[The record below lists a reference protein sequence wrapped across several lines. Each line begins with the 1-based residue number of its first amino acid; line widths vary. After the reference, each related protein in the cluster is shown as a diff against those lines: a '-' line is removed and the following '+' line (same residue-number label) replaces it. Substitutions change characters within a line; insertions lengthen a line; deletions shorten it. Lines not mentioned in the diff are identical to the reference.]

1 MPDGVS
7 VVYENNTATD
17 AGTYTAKAV
26 ISGENYNTLTLS
38 CTLTVNGMNLTGISF
53 PDRSFTYDGTEKKVE
68 IEGEL
73 PDGVSVVYENN
84 TATDAGTYTAKAV
97 ISGENYNTLT
107 LTCTLTVD
115 SMHLTGITFPDRS
128 FTYDGTEKKVEIEGE
143 LPDGVSVVY
152 ENNTAT
158 DAGTYTAKAV
168 ISGENYN
175 TLTLTCTLTVDSMHL
190 TGITFPDRSFTY
202 DGTEKKVEIEG
213 ELPDGVSVVYEN
225 NTATDV
231 GTYTAKAVIS
241 GKNYNTLTLYA
252 TLKIREN
259 FSGMATKILKNLLQ
273 IPDVEQ
279 FLPVGLK
286 MENIAYS
293 GNELD
298 FSEFVNIASIPD
310 CGIGKQL
317 HVMYGAIN
325 KFQTA
330 LDYLVSVNT
339 AFNAI
344 ESLYQNFLN
353 ENPENYTVY
362 DGNYEGF
369 SFHIELNEASYAIEF
384 NYKSAGIKI
393 TYDDETGTNIGKI
406 TLTDG
411 IAAKYV
417 IKNNFVKI
425 GVQTTVQGVGYVSQ
439 LEFSTQ
445 NGVVEGKLFEFV
457 GTENKSI
464 KTSAMIFI
472 DSTYTSIISDKRE
485 TDDLSVEGEV
495 EVYVNATGR
504 LIGTEIKETVNSI
517 SYDTLWINLRDVNGL
532 TSVKVTDSVNG
543 MNMNTVYVNG
553 SENPFVPKKVGG
565 IGLTMLSR
573 RFDIEMKEMYFYVY
587 DEETKKYDE
596 LKMLLPML
604 FVQREFLNYFED
616 DVFETN
622 SDNGISSDVK
632 ITLPDSENRYLTAV
646 YSLLIENYKIIKE
659 SESFDSVSSFIHQ

>member
-1 MPDGVS
+1 M
-7 VVYENNTATD
+7 
-17 AGTYTAKAV
+17 
-26 ISGENYNTLTLS
+26 
-38 CTLTVNGMNLTGISF
+38 
-53 PDRSFTYDGTEKKVE
+53 
-68 IEGEL
+68 
-73 PDGVSVVYENN
+73 
-84 TATDAGTYTAKAV
+84 
-97 ISGENYNTLT
+97 
-107 LTCTLTVD
+107 
-115 SMHLTGITFPDRS
+115 
-128 FTYDGTEKKVEIEGE
+128 
-143 LPDGVSVVY
+143 
-152 ENNTAT
+152 
-158 DAGTYTAKAV
+158 
-168 ISGENYN
+168 
-175 TLTLTCTLTVDSMHL
+175 
-190 TGITFPDRSFTY
+190 
-202 DGTEKKVEIEG
+202 
-213 ELPDGVSVVYEN
+213 
-225 NTATDV
+225 
-231 GTYTAKAVIS
+231 
-241 GKNYNTLTLYA
+241 
-252 TLKIREN
+252 
-259 FSGMATKILKNLLQ
+259 
-273 IPDVEQ
+273 
-279 FLPVGLK
+279 
-286 MENIAYS
+286 
-293 GNELD
+293 
-298 FSEFVNIASIPD
+298 
-310 CGIGKQL
+310 
-317 HVMYGAIN
+317 
-325 KFQTA
+325 
-330 LDYLVSVNT
+330 VSVNT

>member
-1 MPDGVS
+1 M
-7 VVYENNTATD
+7 
-17 AGTYTAKAV
+17 KKLK
-26 ISGENYNTLTLS
+26 TLLLII
-38 CTLTVNGMNLTGISF
+38 LTVSALLCFIACTEKNEKQDITGIS
-53 PDRSFTYDGTEKKVE
+53 
-68 IEGEL
+68 
-73 PDGVSVVYENN
+73 
-84 TATDAGTYTAKAV
+84 
-97 ISGENYNTLT
+97 
-107 LTCTLTVD
+107 
-115 SMHLTGITFPDRS
+115 
-128 FTYDGTEKKVEIEGE
+128 
-143 LPDGVSVVY
+143 
-152 ENNTAT
+152 
-158 DAGTYTAKAV
+158 
-168 ISGENYN
+168 
-175 TLTLTCTLTVDSMHL
+175 
-190 TGITFPDRSFTY
+190 FPDRSFTY

>member
-1 MPDGVS
+1 M
-7 VVYENNTATD
+7 
-17 AGTYTAKAV
+17 KKLK
-26 ISGENYNTLTLS
+26 TLLLII
-38 CTLTVNGMNLTGISF
+38 LTVSALLCFIACTEKNEKQDIKGISF
-53 PDRSFTYDGTEKKVE
+53 PDRSFTYDGPEKKVE

-73 PDGVSVVYENN
+73 PNGVSVVYENN
-84 TATDAGTYTAKAV
+84 TATEVGTYTAKAV

-107 LTCTLTVD
+107 LTCTLTVNG
-115 SMHLTGITFPDRS
+115 MNLTGITFPDRS

-168 ISGENYN
+168 ISGKNYN
-175 TLTLTCTLTVDSMHL
+175 TLTLTCTLTVNGMNL
-190 TGITFPDRSFTY
+190 TSITFPDRSFTY

-225 NTATDV
+225 NTATDA
-231 GTYTAKAVIS
+231 GTYSAKAVIS

-330 LDYLVSVNT
+330 LDYLLSVNS

-362 DGNYEGF
+362 DGNYESF

-472 DSTYTSIISDKRE
+472 DSAYTSIISDKRE